1 MLTVSAVA
9 QYFIKWKVMVKVFAV
24 ALVLAILVG
33 VAVVAGGVY
42 VAVFSLVALAFND
55 TLGGKT
61 LRCWVLLVASV
72 VVTPFASVGAGYAVF
87 HGIMSLT

>member
-1 MLTVSAVA
+1 
-9 QYFIKWKVMVKVFAV
+9 MVKVFAV
-24 ALVLAILVG
+24 ALIVAVLAG

-42 VAVFSLVALAFND
+42 VAVGSFVALVFNS

-61 LRCWVLLVASV
+61 LRCWVLLIASV

-87 HGIMSLT
+87 QGVMSLVS

>member
-1 MLTVSAVA
+1 
-9 QYFIKWKVMVKVFAV
+9 MVKVFAV

-42 VAVFSLVALAFND
+42 VAMFSLVALAFND

-61 LRCWVLLVASV
+61 LRCWVLLIASV
-72 VVTPFASVGAGYAVF
+72 VVTPFASVGARYAVF
-87 HGIMSLT
+87 QGVMALA